1 MSTAELHTPLPA
13 SAVRDDDPGLQGRL
27 VVFTECLRLAL
38 HDIRAHM
45 MRSILTMLGIVIGVA
60 SVICV
65 VSLLQGLSHSV
76 TKELQGLGGNALTLR
91 ADTPM
96 EDNLRGKQNR
106 LRLSDLEL
114 LQYRVGGITSVTPVV
129 LASAGGRM
137 EVRNGSH
144 MSTGQV
150 FGSTARYQ
158 DVQQNYPKLGRFISD
173 SDGSTRRRV
182 AVLGEQV
189 RRDLKL
195 PEDPLGHFIQI
206 GNEWFRVVG
215 VMEPRGE
222 VFGMSQDNFVV
233 IPYETALALSG
244 TTSEPDMWIGFT
256 VEDQAQIDAIKARV
270 TAQLRQQRKLQ
281 PGQRSDFKIES
292 SDALEKSF
300 ESVSATVTLVVASV
314 VGISLLVGGVGIMNI
329 MLVSV
334 TERTREIGIAKAL
347 GATRRFILLQFLL
360 EAVLLAVMGGV
371 LGICVG
377 YLMGIGIAS
386 LIPDFPDP
394 TVSPWAVLGACG
406 FSALVGITFGILP
419 ASNAANLAP
428 VEALR
433 HE

>member
-1 MSTAELHTPLPA
+1 MTVAEIGESQTGTE
-13 SAVRDDDPGLQGRL
+13 VDDDTPSLQGQL
-27 VVFTECLRLAL
+27 VVFGECLRLAL
-38 HDIRAHM
+38 YDIRVHL

-76 TKELQGLGGNALTLR
+76 MKELQGLGGNALTLR
-91 ADTPM
+91 AETPM
-96 EDNLRGKQNR
+96 EDSLRGKQNR
-106 LRLSDLEL
+106 LRLADLEL
-114 LQYRVGGITSVTPVV
+114 LQYRIAGVISVTPVV
-129 LASAGGRM
+129 LASAGARLDL
-137 EVRNGSH
+137 RNGANL
-144 MSTGQV
+144 STGQV
-150 FGSTARYQ
+150 FGSTDRYQ

-195 PEDPLGHFIQI
+195 PEDPLGRFIQI
-206 GNEWFRVVG
+206 GSEWFRVIG
-215 VMEPRGE
+215 VMESRGE

-233 IPYETALALSG
+233 IPYETALVLSG
-244 TTSEPDMWIGFT
+244 TTSEPDMWVGFT
-256 VEDQAQIDAIKARV
+256 VEDPGQIDAIKARV

-281 PGQRSDFKIES
+281 PGQPNDFKIES

-300 ESVSATVTLVVASV
+300 ASVSTTVTLVVASI

-360 EAVLLAVMGGV
+360 EAVLLAVMGGL
-371 LGICVG
+371 LGIALG
-377 YLMGIGIAS
+377 YLMGLGIAS

-394 TVSPWAVLGACG
+394 AVSAWAMLGACG

>member
-1 MSTAELHTPLPA
+1 MSAAELAIGRPDRP
-13 SAVRDDDPGLQGRL
+13 SEDDDPGLQGRL
-27 VVFTECLRLAL
+27 VMLNECLRLAL
-38 HDIRAHM
+38 HDIRAHT

-65 VSLLQGLSHSV
+65 VSLLQGLSRSV
-76 TKELQGLGGNALTLR
+76 TQEFQGLGGNALTLR
-91 ADTPM
+91 ADTPI
-96 EDNLRGKQNR
+96 EDGLRGKQNR
-106 LRLSDLEL
+106 LRVADLEL
-114 LQYRVGGITSVTPVV
+114 LQYRVGGVTSVTPVV
-129 LASAGGRM
+129 LANAGGRI
-137 EVRNGSH
+137 EVRNGTQVSA
-144 MSTGQV
+144 GQV
-150 FGSTARYQ
+150 FGSTSRYQ

-173 SDGSTRRRV
+173 SDGHTRRRV

-195 PEDPLGHFIQI
+195 PENPLGRFIQI
-206 GNEWFRVVG
+206 GSEWFRVIG

-256 VEDQAQIDAIKARV
+256 VDDPAQIDSIKARV
-270 TAQLRQQRKLQ
+270 TEQLRQQRKLR

-300 ESVSATVTLVVASV
+300 ESVSTTVTLVVASV

-360 EAVLLAVMGGV
+360 EAVLLAVMGGL
-371 LGICVG
+371 LGIGVG
-377 YLMGIGIAS
+377 YLMGLGISS
-386 LIPDFPDP
+386 LIPNFPDP
-394 TVSPWAVLGACG
+394 TVSAWAVLGACG